1 MAGRRASDR
10 RDSNQRDSDR
20 RDSGRRDPDRE
31 FADRIARRQSRK
43 LRAKREG
50 DRGPWFGLGM
60 FGLVGWSVAI
70 PSVLGA
76 LLGVWLDKA
85 FPGPRSWTLMLLF
98 VGVVCG
104 CAMAWF
110 WVRRE
115 GEAARR
121 PEDFP

>member
-1 MAGRRASDR
+1 MGGRADSDR
-10 RDSNQRDSDR
+10 RDSDQRE
-20 RDSGRRDPDRE
+20 SGRRDPDRE
-31 FADRIARRQSRK
+31 FADRIARRQARK
-43 LRAKREG
+43 LRAQREG

-76 LLGVWLDKA
+76 LLGVWLDQT
-85 FPGPRSWTLMLLF
+85 FSGPRSWTLMMLIL
-98 VGVVCG
+98 GVACG
-104 CAMAWF
+104 CAIAWF

-121 PEDFP
+121 PEDSP